1 MCQCPV
7 TSLRCMVGVGG
18 QERGCIL
25 GDKIVVDQTRS
36 LKGDSWGWGNWIK

>member
-1 MCQCPV
+1 M
-7 TSLRCMVGVGG
+7 GVGG

-36 LKGDSWGWGNWIK
+36 LKGDSWGWGKLDKINKGNSKDED